1 MQALILTIQFMT
13 RYPLPGKVPF
23 TAENFVAGMKWM
35 PVAGFLTGLP
45 AALALA
51 CCPSF
56 VNSQLSAF
64 AAVVALIWVTGA
76 LHLDGLAD
84 TADGLFSN
92 RQSEEMLAIM
102 RDSTLGTSGVTA
114 IVLAILLKFLFFSS
128 LLPSVAITAALI
140 APTVGRMALTWH
152 AASAPYART
161 SPGLG
166 EFVNRVGFRQAWAAT
181 LMTLPFLLPSCL
193 ILHVGWFQSL
203 LLFFVIPVSA
213 ALFAVS
219 FASHLT
225 QKLGGITGD
234 TLGATVELTELLT
247 LFFFSL
253 FGNHL
258 L

>member
-35 PVAGFLTGLP
+35 PVAGFLAGLP
-45 AALALA
+45 SALALV
-51 CCPSF
+51 CCPF
-56 VNSQLSAF
+56 FLNSQLSAF
-64 AAVVALIWVTGA
+64 VAVIALIWVTGA
-76 LHLDGLAD
+76 LHLDGLGD

-92 RQSEEMLAIM
+92 RSPEEMLAIM

-114 IVLAILLKFLFFSS
+114 IVLAILLKFLLFASMP
-128 LLPSVAITAALI
+128 PSVAITAALV

-161 SPGLG
+161 GPGLG
-166 EFVNRVGFRQAWAAT
+166 EFVNRVGFQQAWAAT
-181 LMTLPFLLPSCL
+181 LVTLPALLPACL
-193 ILHVGWFQSL
+193 ILYVSWPQAL
-203 LLFFVIPVSA
+203 LLFFVIPASA
-213 ALFAVS
+213 ALFAIQ
-219 FASHLT
+219 FALHLT

-234 TLGATVELTELLT
+234 TIGATVELTELLT

-253 FGNHL
+253 FGNPL